1 MNDSTNYTQR
11 SNAPTERD
19 LNNMLNAHRRFCRNY
34 QQCRRKMR
42 AYRYFK
48 YSAWLLFAGDIY
60 FTYQGVALYS
70 GSTEF
75 GLFSALAVGALQW
88 TASES
93 LLTRSL
99 RDLLTVDRNRDGK
112 ATMDEWLRWGITVG
126 SLVMAYGLDIT
137 TNLMAIDAGA
147 LGEIPFKLAN
157 IPSNGFLT
165 NLMALFI
172 CLALVFSDEM
182 IHNLADNRLSQ
193 LAEEEPELKK
203 EAAKLEARIQAASGF
218 SYEVLTRAEEQG
230 RREGQNW
237 KV

>member
-1 MNDSTNYTQR
+1 M
-11 SNAPTERD
+11 
-19 LNNMLNAHRRFCRNY
+19 
-34 QQCRRKMR
+34 
-42 AYRYFK
+42 
-48 YSAWLLFAGDIY
+48 
-60 FTYQGVALYS
+60 
-70 GSTEF
+70 
-75 GLFSALAVGALQW
+75 QW

-112 ATMDEWLRWGITVG
+112 ATIDEWLRWGITVG